1 MERRAFLKA
10 GFICSTAAAFGL
22 SRPNVSRAAEGLT
35 LRFAHFL
42 KPDHPGH
49 LAAEQFV
56 TKVVERTGGA
66 IKFEIYPD
74 NALGS
79 PPEQAEKIR
88 TGAIDVALPT
98 QGQLHPYEPAF
109 STVLLPFIFRSSQQ
123 AFRFLDGPGMK
134 WLAPLAEK
142 QGFYLLR
149 HWDYGFRNITNSVR
163 PIYTPDDVKGLKI
176 RTPPELPV
184 QSAMEALGA
193 EVVII
198 PFPELFQALA
208 AKKVEGQENPIPIIY
223 ANKFYE
229 VQKYLALTRHVYSSI
244 IHTIS
249 LSTWKKLNPTQQAI
263 FQEESIA
270 AGNLMRKL
278 MAEMETDQ
286 LRKVEAAGV
295 QVTHPDPG
303 PFRNKMGPAYK
314 RIAGFAGEA
323 NVKTFLDLHLL
334 AH

>member
-1 MERRAFLKA
+1 MKRRTLLKA
-10 GFICSTAAAFGL
+10 GFICSAAAGLGL
-22 SRPNVSRAAEGLT
+22 SRPNISHAAEALT

-42 KPDHPGH
+42 KAGHPGYI
-49 LAAEQFV
+49 AAEQFAARV
-56 TKVVERTGGA
+56 TERTSGA
-66 IKFEIYPD
+66 IKFEIFPD

-88 TGAIDVALPT
+88 LGTVDMGLPT

-109 STVLLPFIFRSSQQ
+109 STILMPFIFRNPQH

-134 WLAPLAEK
+134 WLAPRAEK

-149 HWDYGFRNITNSVR
+149 HWDYGFRNMTNNVR
-163 PIYTPDDVKGLKI
+163 PILAPDDVKGLKF

-193 EVVII
+193 ETVII

-208 AKKVEGQENPIPIIY
+208 AKTVDGQENPVPIIY

-229 VQKYLALTRHVYSSI
+229 VQKHLAITRHVYSSC
-244 IHTIS
+244 IHTMS
-249 LSTWKKLNPTQQAI
+249 LSAWKKLSPIHQTI

-278 MAEMETDQ
+278 TAEMETDQ
-286 LRKVEAAGV
+286 ISKIGAAGV
-295 QVTHPDPG
+295 QVTYPELQ
-303 PFRNKMGPAYK
+303 PFRNKMRPAYK
-314 RIAGFAGEA
+314 RIAEFAGEA

-334 AH
+334 AL